1 MSLDGGYLYMKVG
14 NGLKNCTGVEGSSSE
29 AVSLD
34 KNVRVLAVAFRNEH
48 RVWCLMLIY
57 LSVCVCL
64 KDVTTVICELMK
76 SRIVFKVV

>member
-1 MSLDGGYLYMKVG
+1 MMSLDGGYLYMKVG

-48 RVWCLMLIY
+48 RV
-57 LSVCVCL
+57 
-64 KDVTTVICELMK
+64 
-76 SRIVFKVV
+76 